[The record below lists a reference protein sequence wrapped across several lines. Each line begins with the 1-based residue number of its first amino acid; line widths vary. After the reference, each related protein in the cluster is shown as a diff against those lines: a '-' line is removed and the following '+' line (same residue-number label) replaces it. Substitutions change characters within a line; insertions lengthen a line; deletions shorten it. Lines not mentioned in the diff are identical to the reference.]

1 MRQITVAV
9 DGFVMTPYIL
19 AKLVQ
24 TEMARQGV
32 NVDAT
37 IGQGM
42 HANGIPDGTILL
54 VKR

>member
-9 DGFVMTPYIL
+9 DGFVMTPTML
-19 AKLVQ
+19 AQLVQ
-24 TEMARQGV
+24 KTMAAQGV
-32 NVDAT
+32 NVDVM

-54 VKR
+54 TKR